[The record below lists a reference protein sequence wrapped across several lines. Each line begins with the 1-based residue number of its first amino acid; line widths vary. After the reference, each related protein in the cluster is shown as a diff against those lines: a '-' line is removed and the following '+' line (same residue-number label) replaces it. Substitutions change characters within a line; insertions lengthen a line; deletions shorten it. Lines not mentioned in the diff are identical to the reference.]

1 MEVDKQV
8 SDIAV
13 SLEKIRSTLEGHTAS
28 FADLKT
34 WKQNVDAKVSDV
46 DSKVADLSTSV
57 TDLRHQIERIT
68 LHHQDHGSA
77 YKVFDTEEIDLTKPV
92 GAHLVTSP
100 SGAASGPNG
109 HCDATNN
116 RGSGYGVVTTLQ
128 PPPVTGANPT
138 FDLSLVFLL
147 CPSTLFLLLVRKLL

>member
-100 SGAASGPNG
+100 SGAASGPIM
-109 HCDATNN
+109 ATAMQL
-116 RGSGYGVVTTLQ
+116 TTGGLVMEWSPLCNHLRSQ
-128 PPPVTGANPT
+128 VRIPPLT
-138 FDLSLVFLL
+138 
-147 CPSTLFLLLVRKLL
+147 